1 MEFLDFRAEADAAVS
16 VRLVADVYDARG
28 AAHLLGGIPS
38 HFRGH
43 AQGRFDGHSH
53 LQRSR
58 RSEKEA
64 TTRDV
69 QGFRKVLSFVRSYAQ
84 GAETKR
90 CPKVEAGQLP
100 TFGYFHFV
108 LPREQDL
115 ARTFANFVEG
125 ASSVTESPER
135 SSINPWMAKRYQYQ
149 PRVSGLQTNREDIR
163 VTGMP

>member
-1 MEFLDFRAEADAAVS
+1 MKVTNFFYLLADNGKPRTGNSDGPAVLRRNSLESFDFGSEANTPVA
-16 VRLVADVYDARG
+16 VRLIAHVYDSRG
-28 AAHLLGGIPS
+28 AAHLLGGIPGY
-38 HFRGH
+38 FRGH

-90 CPKVEAGQLP
+90 RPKVEAGKLP

-108 LPREQDL
+108 LPR
-115 ARTFANFVEG
+115 ARKIWRG
-125 ASSVTESPER
+125 LLRIS
-135 SSINPWMAKRYQYQ
+135 W
-149 PRVSGLQTNREDIR
+149 RVL
-163 VTGMP
+163 PA